1 MTGRFSRMDGANVK
15 YGYRNSYYVA
25 PISWR
30 LRKFGRRGDSWNF
43 SGRRGNIGVVMGL
56 PFPNSMRSTLA
67 IFTISVACGPLLTAA
82 QYNGS
87 VRAADTFVPG
97 AIVTAQQGDKKV
109 SVFTDE
115 NGRYAMDLAPG
126 VWDIQVEMFE
136 FTPEKG
142 QATIGSTAVT
152 KNWVLSMPK
161 LAQRGGSP
169 AAPSAQ
175 SPQTAATPPAQTGG
189 RGRTGTRAGR
199 GGFGARGGPTAQG
212 GRGGRG
218 AAGGQGGQAQPQPG
232 FKAPRFDPHRKA
244 SRRPPARIL

>member
-1 MTGRFSRMDGANVK
+1 MPAAGDREMRPLRRSRISA
-15 YGYRNSYYVA
+15 
-25 PISWR
+25 SWR
-30 LRKFGRRGDSWNF
+30 LRNWAGAEIPWNF
-43 SGRRGNIGVVMGL
+43 TGRRGNIGVVMGL
-56 PFPNSMRSTLA
+56 PFPNSVRSALA
-67 IFTISVACGPLLTAA
+67 VFAISVVCGPLLTAA

-97 AIVTAQQGDKKV
+97 ATVTARQGDRKV

-115 NGRYAMDLAPG
+115 NGSYAMDLALG

-189 RGRTGTRAGR
+189 RGGTGTRAGR
-199 GGFGARGGPTAQG
+199 GGFGARGGQTAQG
-212 GRGGRG
+212 GRGGPG
-218 AAGGQGGQAQPQPG
+218 AARGQGA
-232 FKAPRFDPHRKA
+232 
-244 SRRPPARIL
+244 